1 MGTSCSTCSLSCSS
15 SGSWSWDSRLIKLD
29 LCLCLWVSF
38 VADPQAGTLNDNY
51 LMRMTLG
58 EGSWNSAGQQ
68 SCTESAKPLSLNSNW
83 RWIDQAGSTENCYT
97 DSEWDT
103 TVCPAGE
110 TCAKNCAVGAVPEA
124 DWLMEHVCE
133 AILRGYLMQSGKKK
147 FNVLWCC
154 FAIVNVLREAFLTI
168 SASCIHRQLC

>member
-1 MGTSCSTCSLSCSS
+1 MDDCDELT
-15 SGSWSWDSRLIKLD
+15 
-29 LCLCLWVSF
+29 
-38 VADPQAGTLNDNY
+38 
-51 LMRMTLG
+51 
-58 EGSWNSAGQQ
+58 GQQ

-168 SASCIHRQLC
+168 SASCIHRQLCWFSLFSLAQTSSTQAAHRLSWGVTNKQCSTLSAIEIRGRYPYGFF